1 MADDTLQPTSDPSEA
16 GRGQSRGNPRG
27 PREGR
32 EPGGFRI
39 RLSDNEMQAARAL
52 QEAFG
57 LRSTVAVLGFS
68 LRALAQQLEAGQLDA
83 LIAQQQSQAASRPPA
98 AGGRRDG
105 ERRDGERRPGR
116 DEGRGGEPARAAR
129 ANPFARPS
137 RPTPP
142 APEPEPSAVAGEA
155 EADDSGAAAPEPTNE
170 VSISSD
176 TDLSEAGMAT
186 AEPTEAIP
194 AEATAAEEA

>member
-1 MADDTLQPTSDPSEA
+1 MADDTLPPSSEPA
-16 GRGQSRGNPRG
+16 GGGRGSSRGPSRG

-68 LRALAQQLEAGQLDA
+68 LRTLAQQLAAGQLDA
-83 LIAQQQSQAASRPPA
+83 LVAEQKAQAGPRGGGGSDG
-98 AGGRRDG
+98 GGRREG
-105 ERRDGERRPGR
+105 ERRGGR
-116 DEGRGGEPARAAR
+116 EQGRAAEVSRTPR

-137 RPTPP
+137 RPP
-142 APEPEPSAVAGEA
+142 APAPLEEACVQEAPGITDLAEESSSTPAEGAEEVLIPAAEASAVEPAA
-155 EADDSGAAAPEPTNE
+155 E
-170 VSISSD
+170 
-176 TDLSEAGMAT
+176 
-186 AEPTEAIP
+186 P
-194 AEATAAEEA
+194 AEAAVEA